1 VMVDV
6 LKSVVEVVDEVDD
19 ILVFSDV
26 KVEE

>member
-1 VMVDV
+1 VIVDV
-6 LKSVVEVVDEVDD
+6 LKSVVEVVDKVDD

>member
-1 VMVDV
+1 MVDV